1 MLILTR
7 KPGQLLIITPHASL
21 DRSTPVGELF
31 RNGPIE
37 IAVVR
42 LEGSQVRLGIS
53 APSSLLVLRD
63 ELTGYRAELVSR
75 KRRMGTID

>member
-21 DRSTPVGELF
+21 DLSTPVGELF

-37 IAVVR
+37 ITVVR
-42 LEGSQVRLGIS
+42 LEGSQVRLGIN

-63 ELTGYRAELVSR
+63 ELTEYRAELVSS
-75 KRRMGTID
+75 KRRMGTTD